1 MGFLEWHDR
10 PSVDVDAGSGD
21 RPGPVL
27 VVAFEGWNDAGDAA
41 TGAIEHLWERWGAT
55 TFASIAPEEFY
66 DFTTTR
72 PRVRVDGERRRTIDW
87 PANEFGWAVPEGTA
101 GVVLLR
107 GVEPQL
113 RWRTFCDH
121 VLTVAAELRCSHV
134 LTVGALLADVAHS
147 RPTPVFATSEDVG
160 LRQWFGLDRSDYEG
174 PTGIVGVL
182 GAQAASQDLPAAAV
196 WAAVPSYAPSA
207 PSPKAAV
214 ALVGRIT
221 GLLGATVD
229 TSVLDLATVSYE
241 HQLDDLIAE
250 DEDTVAYVR
259 FLERQH
265 DLEHLAEADDDGD
278 ADGLLD
284 EVERFLRDQ

>member
-10 PSVDVDAGSGD
+10 PSVYVDVGSGD

-41 TGAIEHLWERWGAT
+41 TGAIEHLWERWDAT

-66 DFTTTR
+66 DFTATR
-72 PRVRVDGERRRTIDW
+72 PRVRLGDDGRRIIDW
-87 PANEFGWAVPEGTA
+87 PANELGWAVPDGTR

-113 RWRTFCDH
+113 RWRTFCDQ
-121 VLTVAAELRCSHV
+121 VLTAATELRCSRLV
-134 LTVGALLADVAHS
+134 TVGALLADVAHS
-147 RPTPVFATSEDVG
+147 RPTPVFATSEDEG
-160 LRQWFGLDRSDYEG
+160 LRDRFGLGRSDYEG

-182 GAQAASQDLPAAAV
+182 CDEAANRDMAAAAV

-265 DLEHLAEADDDGD
+265 DVEHLPDDHGA